1 MAEHGFC
8 WGGEELPFRFTGGF
22 SWLDGEERLRVTFRT
37 TPVNAEEKQP
47 HMQNPWPCSLLPA
60 GSRREMGGTDGEGRG
75 ACRSARCCSLLVAGE
90 AAQHLPPARLKS
102 ENYSCSI
109 KADYHPSKPNSI
121 IISMLLLYFCNWKA
135 IIRLP
140 PSLPPSR
147 SLFLIH
153 LQVMLL

>member
-1 MAEHGFC
+1 M
-8 WGGEELPFRFTGGF
+8 
-22 SWLDGEERLRVTFRT
+22 
-37 TPVNAEEKQP
+37 EKKKQS
-47 HMQNPWPCSLLPA
+47 HVQNPWHFSVLPA
-60 GSRREMGGTDGEGRG
+60 GSRREMGGMEGEERG
-75 ACRSARCCSLLVAGE
+75 AWRSAWCCSLPVAGE

>member
-1 MAEHGFC
+1 MAEHGVC
-8 WGGEELPFRFTGGF
+8 WGGEDLYSGFTDDS
-22 SWLDGEERLRVTFRT
+22 SWPGRQGRLQVTFRT
-37 TPVNAEEKQP
+37 TPINTEKN
-47 HMQNPWPCSLLPA
+47 QNHTGKTSDPTA
-60 GSRREMGGTDGEGRG
+60 SRLQAQGEGPGARRG
-75 ACRSARCCSLLVAGE
+75 ARCWSLPVAGE

-140 PSLPPSR
+140 PSLPLAPC
-147 SLFLIH
+147 F
-153 LQVMLL
+153 

>member
-8 WGGEELPFRFTGGF
+8 WRGEELPFRFTGDF
-22 SWLDGEERLRVTFRT
+22 SWLDGEGRLQVIFRT
-37 TPVNAEEKQP
+37 TPINAEKKTATRAKP
-47 HMQNPWPCSLLPA
+47 SSLLP
-60 GSRREMGGTDGEGRG
+60 GHSRRRNGGHGGTGMG
-75 ACRSARCCSLLVAGE
+75 ACRSAWCCSLPVAGE